1 MTPAALY
8 HGSAAR
14 IDGPLQPMLRHGS
27 ADHVHER
34 AAVFAAER
42 ADLASLFMIPG
53 DALSSIGFEQDVAYV
68 CIWGAPE
75 EFAARDRGGWLYV
88 LPGEKFEKIGKW
100 YEWQAFEPV
109 TPSETRRY
117 PSAVD
122 GMIENGAQVYFVND
136 DPTFD
141 VIVRDKDRRAPLL
154 ATLTSENQ
162 KRGRNVRH
170 FAA

>member
-1 MTPAALY
+1 MTPDALY

-14 IDGPLQPMLRHGS
+14 IDGPLEPVLRHGS

-53 DALSSIGFEQDVAYV
+53 DALSSIGFEQDVAYI
-68 CIWGAPE
+68 CIWGTPE
-75 EFAARDRGGWLYV
+75 EFVARDRGGWLYV
-88 LPGEKFEKIGKW
+88 LPGAKFEKIGKW
-100 YEWQAFEPV
+100 YEWQAFEAV
-109 TPSETRRY
+109 TPTEVRRY
-117 PSAVD
+117 PSAVA

-141 VIVRDKDRRAPLL
+141 AIVRDKDNRAPLL
-154 ATLTSENQ
+154 SRLTSEN
-162 KRGRNVRH
+162 KRQGRNVRA
-170 FAA
+170 FTA

>member
-14 IDGPLQPMLRHGS
+14 IDGPLLPILRHGS

-68 CIWGAPE
+68 CIWGTPE
-75 EFAARDRGGWLYV
+75 EFSARDRGGWLYV
-88 LPGEKFEKIGKW
+88 LPGASFEKVGKW
-100 YEWQAFEPV
+100 YEWQSFEAV
-109 TPSETRRY
+109 TPSEVRTY
-117 PSAVD
+117 ASAFD
-122 GMIENGAQVYFVND
+122 GMIENGVQVYFVND

-141 VIVRDKDRRAPLL
+141 AIVRDKDRRAPLL
-154 ATLTSENQ
+154 ARLTSENQ
-162 KRGRNVRH
+162 RLRKNARL
-170 FAA
+170 FTA